1 MKFKDE
7 FVMVTYYLSISNVFV
22 NVMFVEGIE
31 FKKNYFQILAD
42 FYQKGRLAVN

>member
-22 NVMFVEGIE
+22 NVIEGIE